1 MRVVEQGNPTYGGD
15 TRWVVY
21 FSDGS
26 AIGVDVAGAVTSE
39 EKTFERIKRAARL
52 YSDSHPDGVISSVM
66 VDMRGERIN

>member
-1 MRVVEQGNPTYGGD
+1 MRIMERGNPISDGD

-39 EKTFERIKRAARL
+39 EKTFERIKWAARL

-66 VDMRGERIN
+66 INLRGERIN